1 MKVAFK
7 PSRYF
12 VPVASVLI
20 LVMAVG
26 VFKAKTDAAA
36 TRRRVAEL
44 EQQVAA
50 ARDEARG
57 LAAEVQYLENPRRI
71 DSLARR
77 ELGMAP
83 ASRGQKRAADAL
95 VAAPDQKTAPAQKA
109 AP

>member
-1 MKVAFK
+1 MKLAFK
-7 PSRYF
+7 PSRFF

-36 TRRRVAEL
+36 TRRRVVEL
-44 EQQVAA
+44 EQKVAA

-83 ASRGQKRAADAL
+83 ASRDQKKPVDAL
-95 VAAPDQKTAPAQKA
+95 ATAPTQKA

>member
-36 TRRRVAEL
+36 TRRRVAQL

-50 ARDEARG
+50 QRDEARG

-83 ASRGQKRAADAL
+83 ASRDQKKASDAL
-95 VAAPDQKTAPAQKA
+95 VTTPAQKA